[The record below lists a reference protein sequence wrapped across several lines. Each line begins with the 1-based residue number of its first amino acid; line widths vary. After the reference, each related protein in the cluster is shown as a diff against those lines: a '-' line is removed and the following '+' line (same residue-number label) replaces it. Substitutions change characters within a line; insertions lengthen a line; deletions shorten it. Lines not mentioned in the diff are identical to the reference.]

1 MTVSGS
7 SNYHEINLIKP
18 EVVCFQ
24 HKDGKPVWA
33 GLYKPAKQHP
43 NRPALL
49 HIHGGGYRQFSHEGW
64 SVYGYAKHMSKIN
77 YFVQQGYTI
86 LDLDYRGSSGF
97 GRDYHTDIYRSMG
110 IKDVESGLAGTDY
123 LIKEHNINP
132 EKIGV
137 YDISYGGFFTLMPLF
152 KHPGFFAA
160 GVANAAFSDWAHYCY
175 LWTSRILNLPFDDP
189 KAYEI
194 LSPINYAAGLE
205 DPLLIVHGLI
215 DDNVHF
221 QDAARLTHKLIELEK
236 PFEVMYYP
244 KERHVIEIQ
253 ASRLDFHK
261 RLSDFFKKHLL
272 K

>member
-1 MTVSGS
+1 MEKISELIGRNNGVVSPNGKLVAIINSNNRQLSDLYLKNISETGEGTRITVSGS

-18 EVVCFQ
+18 EVVSFQ

-64 SVYGYAKHMSKIN
+64 SVYGYAMHLSKIN

-97 GRDYHTDIYRSMG
+97 GRDYRTDIYRSMG
-110 IKDVESGLAGTDY
+110 IKDVESGLAGIDY

-137 YDISYGGFFTLMPLF
+137 YGIS
-152 KHPGFFAA
+152 
-160 GVANAAFSDWAHYCY
+160 
-175 LWTSRILNLPFDDP
+175 
-189 KAYEI
+189 
-194 LSPINYAAGLE
+194 
-205 DPLLIVHGLI
+205 
-215 DDNVHF
+215 
-221 QDAARLTHKLIELEK
+221 
-236 PFEVMYYP
+236 
-244 KERHVIEIQ
+244 
-253 ASRLDFHK
+253 
-261 RLSDFFKKHLL
+261 
-272 K
+272 